1 MTGFGIDT
9 THAYLHNAAYWKD
22 IVSIAVGNNGITV
35 SKADGTVVYAGDD
48 TKGQE
53 ACLEWEDII
62 AIAMGDEYVVGLR
75 EDGAVVSTSAGN
87 LTAGWNLFVS

>member
-1 MTGFGIDT
+1 
-9 THAYLHNAAYWKD
+9 
-22 IVSIAVGNNGITV
+22 
-35 SKADGTVVYAGDD
+35 VYAGDD

-75 EDGAVVSTSAGN
+75 EDGTVVSTSAGN
-87 LTAGWNLFVS
+87 LTAGWNIFENRG